1 MDLINQKEAEQKAKE
16 EEKEEAQK
24 EFTGTYRLLA
34 VTACPT
40 GIAHTYMSAEAL
52 EEKVKEMMPNH
63 QIPKLI
69 KVDNVIEYMLI
80 GQMVLCL
87 EEVK

>member
-1 MDLINQKEAEQKAKE
+1 MTFIEERSPQIIAE
-16 EEKEEAQK
+16 
-24 EFTGTYRLLA
+24 YR
-34 VTACPT
+34 
-40 GIAHTYMSAEAL
+40 SKL

-87 EEVK
+87 EEVE

>member
-1 MDLINQKEAEQKAKE
+1 MI
-16 EEKEEAQK
+16 
-24 EFTGTYRLLA
+24 
-34 VTACPT
+34 
-40 GIAHTYMSAEAL
+40 MSAMCIVAPYIIVVFSELLPDLSAL

-87 EEVK
+87 EEVD

>member
-1 MDLINQKEAEQKAKE
+1 MCIVAPHIIVVFSELLPDL
-16 EEKEEAQK
+16 
-24 EFTGTYRLLA
+24 
-34 VTACPT
+34 
-40 GIAHTYMSAEAL
+40 SAL

-87 EEVK
+87 EEVE

>member
-1 MDLINQKEAEQKAKE
+1 
-16 EEKEEAQK
+16 
-24 EFTGTYRLLA
+24 
-34 VTACPT
+34 
-40 GIAHTYMSAEAL
+40 MSAEAL

-87 EEVK
+87 EEVE